1 MISTRLR
8 IKELLRERRWTTK
21 VLAEKT
27 GMSESYLTHIKN
39 GTRRWNEDA
48 LKKLAAA
55 FEIHP
60 TELFLDRSS
69 PSILN
74 HNIPFP
80 DFSTQLAQIPENT
93 DLKLKIVPI
102 ISEIPSQPSQK
113 TNRILQV
120 AGGKSQHFVP
130 VFGSDDNAMF
140 CIEVEDNSMN
150 PRFSKGDFLIISP
163 DVWTKSGDIVAVEH
177 GDDEKKIREIMQV
190 NYMDDFVVLEAVNHK
205 KAPIA
210 LVKGKDNFRIIGK
223 VIYRYQKLA

>member
-60 TELFLDRSS
+60 TELFWDRVSN
-69 PSILN
+69 PELG

-80 DFSTQLAQIPENT
+80 DFSAQLSQVPENI
-93 DLKLKIVPI
+93 DLKLKVVPI
-102 ISEIPSQPSQK
+102 VTEIPSQPSEK
-113 TNRILQV
+113 TNRMLQI
-120 AGGKSQHFVP
+120 AGGNGQSFVP
-130 VFGSDDNAMF
+130 VFGSDDDAMF

-163 DVWTKSGDIVAVEH
+163 AVWTRSGDIVAVEH
-177 GDDEKKIREIMQV
+177 GDDEKIREIMQI

-223 VIYRYQKLA
+223 VIHRYQKLA